1 MRIADA
7 KAAAQV
13 LFVDIDGTNVR
24 FDVILLEQTIW
35 GTQLLPAGAPISIAV
50 DVEPADQRLAVMAM
64 AEPWSVGLDPIELIF
79 AEHEGRPL
87 VIMGTGDERL
97 MLSMAPSADSG

>member
-50 DVEPADQRLAVMAM
+50 RSIVQN
-64 AEPWSVGLDPIELIF
+64 
-79 AEHEGRPL
+79 
-87 VIMGTGDERL
+87 
-97 MLSMAPSADSG
+97 APSDPTA